1 MNKTSK
7 RVSMSRRQV
16 ATGVAW
22 TLPAITIAA
31 AAPSLAASPDD
42 PQVVAGHADKCPGA
56 SDVPGGWPKHGYR
69 LTITGTAEA
78 PYGISVTLNNGKP
91 ATVVAG
97 PTPTAPGVWEYVLDA
112 GSSPSSLTVL
122 VGLANGTTETLT
134 VKASP
139 HCDGP
144 R

>member
-1 MNKTSK
+1 MN
-7 RVSMSRRQV
+7 RRDL
-16 ATGVAW
+16 AKGAAW
-22 TLPAITIAA
+22 TAPAIMVAA
-31 AAPSLAASPDD
+31 AAPSLAASPTD
-42 PQVVAGHADKCPGA
+42 PALSAAADKCPGA

-69 LTITGTAEA
+69 LTITGTAES

-134 VKASP
+134 AKASP
-139 HCDGP
+139 HCEG
-144 R
+144 